1 MANKNIV
8 EIKVT
13 NLGVDK
19 FNVRGSEWVSD
30 EELIDSIR
38 KQGVLE
44 PLLVRKTEKAGRYS
58 IVCGTRRWNAAQE
71 AGLRVVPCI
80 VRKLN
85 DLETISISFQEN
97 IHRNNL
103 NAVQMTETVAKMWD
117 MLNGSRNYEE
127 KIAAVGKM
135 TSLAETSIRNYLA
148 ISRLSEK
155 IKDMIKPSTA
165 AGCGKLDTSTAAY
178 ISTSD
183 WSNTEKEQAAKILS
197 RIEVPAKRRK
207 IISKMKSYKDLS
219 PAEAYKKVQKQRVDR
234 KYIIFIKGSIVGQFD
249 NALTDLDISA
259 TELIERAI
267 EEFLKK
273 RKYL

>member
-1 MANKNIV
+1 
-8 EIKVT
+8 VT

-127 KIAAVGKM
+127 KITAVGKM
-135 TSLAETSIRNYLA
+135 TSLGKSSIENYLA
-148 ISRLSEK
+148 ISRLSDK
-155 IKDMIKPSTA
+155 IKEMIKPSTPT
-165 AGCGKLDTSTAAY
+165 GWGKLDTGTAAGISTA
-178 ISTSD
+178 D

-219 PAEAYKKVQKQRVDR
+219 PAEAYKKVQRIPKEIQ
-234 KYIIFIKGSIVGQFD
+234 YIFYMKASLQKPFEEACTKMNMG
-249 NALTDLDISA
+249 NK
-259 TELIERAI
+259 ELIMRAI
-267 EEFLKK
+267 EEFL
-273 RKYL
+273 RKHKYIR